1 MADAHPLPAR
11 TIRIGRQLDN
21 DIALTGDLE
30 VSRHHAELHRHP
42 DGSFE
47 IIDLGSHGGTYVN
60 GKRITHKMLAEQ
72 DVIGIGSAVFR
83 LSNGELRQYA
93 DEGAMTMADRLA
105 SLGIEL
111 PPPFPPAG
119 NYLPCVIDEGLVY
132 VGGHGP
138 VAGDQMMRGKVGG
151 DLTLEQGREAARMT
165 ALSILATLQA
175 ELGDLGR
182 IQRIIKVFG
191 MVNVAPGFD
200 RTPAVIDGCSDLLI
214 EIFGDAGRHTRSAVG
229 LAELPFGIA
238 VEIELVA
245 RLRA

>member
-1 MADAHPLPAR
+1 MADAHPLPVK
-11 TIRIGRQLDN
+11 TIRIGRQPDN
-21 DIALTGDLE
+21 DIALTGDLD
-30 VSRHHAELHRHP
+30 VSRHHAELRRNP
-42 DGSFE
+42 DGSV
-47 IIDLGSHGGTYVN
+47 GH
-60 GKRITHKMLAEQ
+60 
-72 DVIGIGSAVFR
+72 AVFR
-83 LSNGELRQYA
+83 LSHGELRQYA
-93 DEGAMTMADRLA
+93 DEGARTIADRLD

-138 VAGDQMMRGKVGG
+138 IAGDQMMRGKVGG

-200 RTPAVIDGCSDLLI
+200 RTPAVIDGCSDLLV

-245 RLRA
+245 RLRT